1 MPGCSRLG
9 DAGGRGIVLAMR
21 TNHEGRQPLVLLLA
35 LLAPA
40 LAVAQVAPAPP
51 GTSLPLSGP
60 SIVRGLALTVDM
72 SPLGR
77 LGGGDTP
84 ASALPRAFTD
94 SVRKALTKA
103 GVRDK
108 EALDSL
114 RARFP
119 VSGADIYRLNCRSC
133 HGPAGAGKPP
143 AVASII
149 GPSRAL
155 SPAQHEA
162 AMKAAGAE
170 PKPELARELALH
182 AQEALRKR
190 LAKGG
195 NKPDLPYL
203 ETMPPFAYL
212 SEPEVVAL
220 ADYLKQLGGVA
231 PTGAAVQK
239 VNQSALR
246 IGEQVVRGTCRVC
259 HDATGAAGGHALM
272 TSGLVPALA
281 NLPEQMSLDGVV
293 HKVRHGWTSMAEMA
307 TPASRMPVFPYLSN
321 EEVAAAYLYL
331 AYLPPQPDR

>member
-1 MPGCSRLG
+1 MS
-9 DAGGRGIVLAMR
+9 
-21 TNHEGRQPLVLLLA
+21 TNCERRPLLVLLLA
-35 LLAPA
+35 LLVPA
-40 LAVAQVAPAPP
+40 LAVAQAAPSEVPGPP
-51 GTSLPLSGP
+51 GTTLPLSGP
-60 SIVRGLALTVDM
+60 SILRGLALAVDM

-84 ASALPRAFTD
+84 TSALPRAFTD
-94 SVRKALTKA
+94 SVRKALTQA
-103 GVRDK
+103 GTRDK
-108 EALDSL
+108 AALESL
-114 RARFP
+114 RTQFP

-162 AMKAAGAE
+162 AMEAAGAE

-182 AQEALRKR
+182 AQQALRER

-195 NKPDLPYL
+195 NKPNLPYL

-212 SEPEVVAL
+212 SEQEVVAL

-231 PTGAAVQK
+231 PKGAAVEK

-259 HDATGAAGGHALM
+259 HDSTGQAGGHAM
-272 TSGLVPALA
+272 MMSGLIPALA
-281 NLPEQMSLDGVV
+281 NLPEQMSLDAVV
-293 HKVRHGWTSMAEMA
+293 HKVRHGWTSMAGMS
-307 TPASRMPVFPYLSN
+307 TPASRMPVYPYLRD

-331 AYLPPQPDR
+331 NYLPPQPAR

>member
-1 MPGCSRLG
+1 
-9 DAGGRGIVLAMR
+9 MR
-21 TNHEGRQPLVLLLA
+21 TNREGRPTLVVLLA
-35 LLAPA
+35 LLVPA
-40 LAVAQVAPAPP
+40 LAVADGAPAAHPVPP
-51 GTSLPLSGP
+51 GAPLPLSGP
-60 SIVRGLALTVDM
+60 SVLRGLALAVDM

-84 ASALPRAFTD
+84 SSALPQAFAD
-94 SVRKALTKA
+94 SVRKALKQA
-103 GVRDK
+103 GTRDK
-108 EALDSL
+108 EALESL
-114 RARFP
+114 RTRFP

-133 HGPAGAGKPP
+133 HGPTGAGKPP

-155 SPAQHEA
+155 SPAQQEA

-246 IGEQVVRGTCRVC
+246 
-259 HDATGAAGGHALM
+259 
-272 TSGLVPALA
+272 
-281 NLPEQMSLDGVV
+281 
-293 HKVRHGWTSMAEMA
+293 
-307 TPASRMPVFPYLSN
+307 
-321 EEVAAAYLYL
+321 
-331 AYLPPQPDR
+331 